1 MNEQNLIPFNQRAES
16 EQRAIRSAGG
26 VARGKKA
33 LAKKAGR
40 ELVQAMLACKEADPK
55 VVDEVA
61 RSFGLKPE
69 DVKKEVAMHGRQID
83 KAIRKGD
90 TQAYKE
96 VNRMAGY
103 LDNETTTNGTFQV
116 VIPKETAD
124 ALNKWTQ

>member
-1 MNEQNLIPFNQRAES
+1 MNEQNLQPVTTETEAREKG
-16 EQRAIRSAGG
+16 RAGG
-26 VARGKKA
+26 IASGKAR
-33 LAKKAGR
+33 LRKKAGR
-40 ELVQAMLACKEADPK
+40 ELVQAMLACKETDPK
-55 VVDEVA
+55 VIDEVA
-61 RSFGLKPE
+61 RSFGLKPDE
-69 DVKKEVAMHGRQID
+69 VKKEVAMHGRQID

-90 TQAYKE
+90 TSAYKE